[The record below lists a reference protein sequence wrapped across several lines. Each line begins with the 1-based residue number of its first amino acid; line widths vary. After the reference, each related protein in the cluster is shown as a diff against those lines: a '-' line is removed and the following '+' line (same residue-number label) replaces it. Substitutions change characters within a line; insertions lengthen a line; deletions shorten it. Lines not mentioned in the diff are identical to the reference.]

1 MPTLTLPSTTF
12 ERFDM
17 SDNSDPESHTKR
29 NEAGEHLEVIRTIS
43 RVPDNPNYY
52 EKNGLRTEGDGMDHE
67 QYNPVCL
74 LQQQLLCHG

>member
-1 MPTLTLPSTTF
+1 
-12 ERFDM
+12 M
-17 SDNSDPESHTKR
+17 SDNSDPESQIKR

-67 QYNPVCL
+67 HYNPVRRLRRKCYHH
-74 LQQQLLCHG
+74 C